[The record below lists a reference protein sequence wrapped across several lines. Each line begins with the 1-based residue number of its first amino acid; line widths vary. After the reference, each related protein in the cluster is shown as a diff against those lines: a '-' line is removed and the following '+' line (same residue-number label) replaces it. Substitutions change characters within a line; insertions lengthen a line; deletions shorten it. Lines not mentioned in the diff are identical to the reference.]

1 MSSQSGTLIVGAS
14 QAGLQLAVSLR
25 GAGDTS
31 PITLVG
37 DEVHAPYQRPPLSKA
52 FLHGTTELEQ
62 LWLRTPEVLADL
74 GVTLVTGERVEDV
87 ALTAGGPSGTAVT
100 QRGRVLAFDRLALTV
115 GARPRRLEGAR
126 GRPRGSDVSAHG
138 R

>member
-1 MSSQSGTLIVGAS
+1 MSCQAGTLIVGAS
-14 QAGLQLAVSLR
+14 QAGLQVAVSLR

-100 QRGRVLAFDRLALTV
+100 QRGRVLGIRSAGADRRGPTPPT
-115 GARPRRLEGAR
+115 RGAR

>member
-31 PITLVG
+31 PIILVG

-87 ALTAGGPSGTAVT
+87 ALTAGGPSGTAVDAAWPGDRIRSAGADR
-100 QRGRVLAFDRLALTV
+100 RGAAPPT
-115 GARPRRLEGAR
+115 EGAR
-126 GRPRGSDVSAHG
+126 GRPR
-138 R
+138 RE